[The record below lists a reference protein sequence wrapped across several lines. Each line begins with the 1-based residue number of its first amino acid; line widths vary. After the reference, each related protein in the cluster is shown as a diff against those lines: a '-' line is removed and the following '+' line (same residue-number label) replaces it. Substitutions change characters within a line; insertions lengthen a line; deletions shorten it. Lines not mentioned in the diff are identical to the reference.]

1 MQPDSVER
9 PTLVLMTAEPDMVQ
23 TFAADPIGSR
33 FNVVAMPTYK
43 FLHIDHDAAFDYGAF
58 ANRACLADSAR

>member
-1 MQPDSVER
+1 
-9 PTLVLMTAEPDMVQ
+9 MTAEPDMVQ

-33 FNVVAMPTYK
+33 FNVIAMPTYK

-58 ANRACLADSAR
+58 ANRACPSDSAR